1 MVSRQALFTGLVILS
16 IFLAGALSG
25 AAVVRVFSGS
35 EVASGAEA
43 TAEDPTERGPRGER
57 VGPGGSEGRDRS
69 DDGPP
74 GPFAFARFLEEE
86 LDLSEAQRDEVL
98 AILERREEEA
108 RQMFR
113 ESRARFQEH
122 LEETLNE
129 VESALP
135 SEHAEEFRRLME
147 EMERRFRRG
156 D

>member
-1 MVSRQALFTGLVILS
+1 MNRQALFTGLVILS

-25 AAVVRVFSGS
+25 AAVVQVFSGP

-43 TAEDPTERGPRGER
+43 ATDGPVERG
-57 VGPGGSEGRDRS
+57 EGTRPDRRDRP
-69 DDGPP
+69 DDRRP

-86 LDLSEAQRDEVL
+86 LDLTEDQRDQVL

-113 ESRARFQEH
+113 QSRARFQDH
-122 LEETLNE
+122 LEETLDE

-135 SEHAEEFRRLME
+135 SEQAEEFRLLME
-147 EMERRFRRG
+147 EMERRFRR
-156 D
+156 DE